1 MTTMSYVDLRLGKVL
16 SDERVAKARA
26 ISLKRAQRSSDQR
39 RKPRPIAVTKA
50 DRRDSK
56 AA

>member
-1 MTTMSYVDLRLGKVL
+1 MSYVDLRLGKVL